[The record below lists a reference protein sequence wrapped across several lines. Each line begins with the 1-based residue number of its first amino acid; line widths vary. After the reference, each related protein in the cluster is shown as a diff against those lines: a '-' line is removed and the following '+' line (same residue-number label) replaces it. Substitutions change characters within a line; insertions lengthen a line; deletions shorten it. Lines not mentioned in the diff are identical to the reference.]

1 MLSALIRGGSA
12 PWLLFFGFW
21 AMLCLFALAELWRPL
36 HRWAE
41 EPDGRIAGNVG
52 FGVMNAA
59 IGAAL
64 PVSTVVPAQWAAAH
78 GVGLMN
84 QLPMPFLAAAAVTIL
99 VRSLATYV
107 MHRLS
112 HSVPL
117 LWRVHHVH
125 HSDTGIDLS
134 TGFRNHPLELAIVAP
149 FYAAATIA
157 FGLDARVL
165 VVYEAVGIV
174 FTMWDHA
181 NLEVP
186 EGIDRLLRRL
196 FVTPSVH
203 HIHHSSR
210 RAFTDSNYGEMLTLW
225 DRLFGTYREM
235 PEADL
240 RATRFGLGDAYDE
253 GASSFVRQLRS
264 PFDHPALRRS
274 EARQEGLEVG
284 AERVQSIAAFH
295 HDQGRQSG

>member
-1 MLSALIRGGSA
+1 MLSALIRGGNA

-21 AMLCLFALAELWRPL
+21 AILCLFAAAESWRPL
-36 HRWAE
+36 HRWRE

-52 FGVMNAA
+52 FGVINAA

-64 PVSTVVPAQWAAAH
+64 PVSTVVPAQWAAVH

-84 QLPMPFLAAAAVTIL
+84 RVAVPFAAAAIATIL

-112 HSVPL
+112 HAVPL

-125 HSDTGIDLS
+125 HSDTSIDLS

-149 FYAAATIA
+149 FYGAVTVA

-165 VVYEAVGIV
+165 IVYEAIGIV
-174 FTMWDHA
+174 FSLWDHA
-181 NLEVP
+181 NLALP
-186 EGIDRLLRRL
+186 EPVERLLRL
-196 FVTPSVH
+196 LLVTPAVH

-210 RAFTDSNYGEMLTLW
+210 RADTDSNYGEVLTLW
-225 DRLFGTYREM
+225 DRLFGTYRQL
-235 PEADL
+235 PQADL
-240 RATRFGLGDAYDE
+240 RAIRFGLGDEHDS
-253 GASSFVRQLRS
+253 GASSLVRQLRS

-274 EARQEGLEVG
+274 EARQEGGDVG
-284 AERVQSIAAFH
+284 AQRVDRVAAFH
-295 HDQGRQSG
+295 HDESRQSG

>member
-1 MLSALIRGGSA
+1 MLSALIRGGNA

-21 AMLCLFALAELWRPL
+21 GILCLFAAAEIWRPL
-36 HRWAE
+36 HRWRE

-64 PVSTVVPAQWAAAH
+64 PVSTVLPAQWAAAH

-84 QLPMPFLAAAAVTIL
+84 QAAMPFLAVAVATIL

-112 HSVPL
+112 HAVPL

-125 HSDTGIDLS
+125 HSDTSIDLS

-149 FYAAATIA
+149 FYGAVTIA

-165 VVYEAVGIV
+165 VLYEAVGIV

-181 NLEVP
+181 NLAVP
-186 EGIDRLLRRL
+186 ESVDRLLRRL
-196 FVTPSVH
+196 FVTPAVH

-210 RAFTDSNYGEMLTLW
+210 RADTDSNYGEVLTLW
-225 DRLFGTYREM
+225 DRLFGTYREL
-235 PEADL
+235 PRAEL
-240 RATRFGLGDAYDE
+240 RATRFGLGDAFDS
-253 GASSFVRQLRS
+253 GASSLVRQLRS

-274 EARQEGLEVG
+274 ESRQQGLEVG
-284 AERVQSIAAFH
+284 AERLDRIAAFH
-295 HDQGRQSG
+295 DNEGRQSG